1 MIKERSPNVTY
12 DQAEEQYDAYRDP
25 KRGDVQTPTMTQ
37 QEMVQEAQRTGGTV
51 NPHEATKAVYRPSI
65 EESIDYRRRGKAEG
79 GPVRLRGGGIVGLD
93 MPVSKPSLFQKLF
106 DYGRNVASMQLGG
119 GVTGAGTGKSDS
131 IPALLSHGE
140 HVWTA
145 KSVRGMGDG
154 NMEKGFKK
162 LNTMMKKA
170 ETRAV

>member
-1 MIKERSPNVTY
+1 M
-12 DQAEEQYDAYRDP
+12 
-25 KRGDVQTPTMTQ
+25 
-37 QEMVQEAQRTGGTV
+37 
-51 NPHEATKAVYRPSI
+51 NPHEATRTFSAPRQPVRGPH
-65 EESIDYRRRGKAEG
+65 GKAEG
-79 GPVRLRGGGIVGLD
+79 GPVRLSGGGIAGLD
-93 MPVSKPSLFQKLF
+93 MSVSKPSLFQQLF
-106 DYGRNVASMQLGG
+106 DYGRNVSSMQLGG
-119 GVTGAGTGKSDS
+119 GVTGAGTGTSDS
-131 IPALLSHGE
+131 IPAYLSHGE